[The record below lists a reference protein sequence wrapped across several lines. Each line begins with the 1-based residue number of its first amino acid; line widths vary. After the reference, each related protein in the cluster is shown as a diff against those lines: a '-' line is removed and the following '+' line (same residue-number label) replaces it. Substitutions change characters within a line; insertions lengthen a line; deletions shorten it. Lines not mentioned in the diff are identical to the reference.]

1 MAPRSLPR
9 AGCAC
14 ALVAVPTS
22 IRKLPMSKPPR
33 AFIIHGHDLDARD
46 ELAEFVH
53 LAGLDVLHF
62 DLAEREHV
70 ASKTMK

>member
-1 MAPRSLPR
+1 
-9 AGCAC
+9 
-14 ALVAVPTS
+14 
-22 IRKLPMSKPPR
+22 MSKPPR